1 MKCNPNSKS
10 SKVVTPAY
18 AKYRADVKV
27 KSSVCDNVSYT
38 SSYRRISD
46 WLDSKH
52 PISHEDRMKEVRWT
66 FGASLILLLP
76 WCMFE
81 LPDNSMSPTLESGY
95 DVMGWRTKKRKRLKP
110 LSVVAMVE
118 YDDKHEYKILMCRRI
133 IGMPGD
139 TVKIYGNGLISV
151 NGKQLREPYL
161 KDYTYKAKPQTI
173 VVPKNQYFVLGDNRK
188 KSWDS
193 RDFGCIKYSQI
204 KHVITR
210 ALSPTSSTFTEI
222 NKLSKLSE

>member
-10 SKVVTPAY
+10 SKVVTPAN

-46 WLDSKH
+46 WLDSKN
-52 PISHEDRMKEVRWT
+52 PISLEDRMKEVRWT

-95 DVMGWRTKKRKRLKP
+95 DVMGWRTKKCKRLKP
-110 LSVVAMVE
+110 LSVVALVE

-161 KDYTYKAKPQTI
+161 KDYKSHRVSWPFPMVKSTT
-173 VVPKNQYFVLGDNRK
+173 VPP
-188 KSWDS
+188 S
-193 RDFGCIKYSQI
+193 RTWEAMNCFST
-204 KHVITR
+204 VRRSITAY
-210 ALSPTSSTFTEI
+210 ALTCWG
-222 NKLSKLSE
+222 